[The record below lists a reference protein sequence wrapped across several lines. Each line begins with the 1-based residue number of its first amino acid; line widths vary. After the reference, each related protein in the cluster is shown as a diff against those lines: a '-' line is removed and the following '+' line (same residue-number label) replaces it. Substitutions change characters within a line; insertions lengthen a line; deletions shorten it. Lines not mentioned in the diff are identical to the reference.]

1 MRLPRGRRRAA
12 AGQDV
17 RRLTTKVSISDTQ
30 SGSLPFF
37 NNKFG
42 KRRRKIGPEINKRKE
57 KREKKKRW
65 PSARDSSTRLLLL
78 GAEFFFFFF
87 VPSSTS
93 SARDRKTTPERLSLS
108 LWPPPFNCFLPLFL
122 IYLFHFQAEGF
133 TRRRRP
139 SFSLLTPS
147 PARM

>member
-78 GAEFFFFFF
+78 GAEFFFFFLS
-87 VPSSTS
+87 PA
-93 SARDRKTTPERLSLS
+93 ARHLLVTERLLQNVSLSLS
-108 LWPPPFNCFLPLFL
+108 GLLLSTVFFLFSLF
-122 IYLFHFQAEGF
+122 IYFIFRPRALHDDDARLFHY
-133 TRRRRP
+133 
-139 SFSLLTPS
+139 
-147 PARM
+147 

>member
-78 GAEFFFFFF
+78 GAEFFCFFLS
-87 VPSSTS
+87 PA
-93 SARDRKTTPERLSLS
+93 ARHLLVTERLLQNVSLS

>member
-78 GAEFFFFFF
+78 GAEFFFFLS
-87 VPSSTS
+87 PA
-93 SARDRKTTPERLSLS
+93 ARHLLVTERLLQNVSLS